1 MLTVEL
7 LLAGGQV
14 DARVLHVRNSNGQVD
29 RNAADGVHN
38 LGERLKVYLGVVR
51 DVDVCQLGN
60 GLDHS
65 GCAAIAVCGVN
76 LLLSVF
82 SQVNHSVSG
91 DRNQGD
97 FLVLRVHASQNDSVG
112 AEVCVGITPVL
123 CASLVLIHAQKQ
135 HVERVRRSNLYQ
147 RSLQVCVQ
155 ALSEL

>member
-1 MLTVEL
+1 MATTRKTKRLLAVEL

-29 RNAADGVHN
+29 RNAANRVHN
-38 LGERLKVYLGVVR
+38 LGERLKVYLGIMR
-51 DVDVCQLGN
+51 DVNVCQLGN

-82 SQVNHSVSG
+82 SQVNHSISG
-91 DRNQGD
+91 DGNQGD
-97 FLVLRVHASQNDSVG
+97 LLVFGVHASQNDSVG

-123 CASLVLIHAQKQ
+123 CASLVLIDTKKQ

-147 RSLQVCVQ
+147 RGL
-155 ALSEL
+155 

>member
-1 MLTVEL
+1 M
-7 LLAGGQV
+7 
-14 DARVLHVRNSNGQVD
+14 
-29 RNAADGVHN
+29 
-38 LGERLKVYLGVVR
+38 R

-91 DRNQGD
+91 DGNQGD
-97 FLVLRVHASQNDSVG
+97 LLVLRIYASQNDSVG

-123 CASLVLIHAQKQ
+123 CTPLVLIDTKKQ
-135 HVERVRRSNLYQ
+135 HVERVGWSNLNQ
-147 RSLQVCVQ
+147 RCL
-155 ALSEL
+155 

>member
-1 MLTVEL
+1 M
-7 LLAGGQV
+7 
-14 DARVLHVRNSNGQVD
+14 
-29 RNAADGVHN
+29 
-38 LGERLKVYLGVVR
+38 R
-51 DVDVCQLGN
+51 DVDVGQLGN

-91 DRNQGD
+91 DGNQGNL
-97 FLVLRVHASQNDSVG
+97 LVLGVYASQNDSVG

-123 CASLVLIHAQKQ
+123 CATLVLIHAQKQ

-147 RSLQVCVQ
+147 CGLQVCIQ
-155 ALSEL
+155 ALSKL